1 MSEVMIEIHDL
12 FVRRSG
18 RPVLEIEHLK
28 IKKGNVLAL
37 VGPNGAG
44 KTTLL
49 LVLARLLKPERG
61 EIRFAGERLERIK
74 ALDYRRRIGL
84 VMQEALMLELSVA
97 QNIAIG
103 MRFRGLPAHEIGSR
117 VDEWLDRLHITHLKH
132 RPAVKLSGGEA
143 QRVALARAFV
153 LQPEL
158 LLLDEPFGA
167 LDKKTRPELIQDL
180 KTLLPAMH
188 TTTLFSTHDD
198 REVNALAE
206 DKIELTSGR
215 IDPGDHGVC

>member
-1 MSEVMIEIHDL
+1 MSELLIEIRDL

-18 RPVLEIEHLK
+18 LPVLEIEYLK
-28 IKKGNVLAL
+28 IERGKVLAL
-37 VGPNGAG
+37 VGPNGSG

-49 LVLARLLKPERG
+49 MVLARLLKPERC
-61 EIRFAGERLERIK
+61 EIMFNGQVVEGIK

-84 VMQEALMLELSVA
+84 VMQEALMLDMSVA

-103 MRFRGLPAHEIGSR
+103 LRFRSLPAHEIDLR
-117 VDEWLDRLHITHLKH
+117 VDEWLERLHIAHLKN

-167 LDKKTRPELIQDL
+167 LDKKTRPELIHDL

-188 TTTLFSTHDD
+188 TTTLFSTHED
-198 REVNALAE
+198 REVNALADE
-206 DKIELTSGR
+206 KIELTNGR
-215 IDPGDHGVC
+215 IQAGNLT

>member
-1 MSEVMIEIHDL
+1 MSAVLIEISNL

-18 RPVLEIEHLK
+18 RPVLDIERLK
-28 IKKGNVLAL
+28 IEKGKVLAL

-44 KTTLL
+44 KSTLL

-61 EIRFAGERLERIK
+61 EVLFAGQRLERIK
-74 ALDYRRRIGL
+74 PLDYRRRIGL
-84 VMQEALMLELSVA
+84 VMQEALMLDISVK

-103 MRFRGLPAHEIGSR
+103 LHFRGLPGHEIASR
-117 VDEWLDRLHITHLKH
+117 VDEWLERLNISHLKN
-132 RPAVKLSGGEA
+132 RSAAKLSGGEA

-167 LDKKTRPELIQDL
+167 LDKKTRPELIRDL
-180 KTLLPAMH
+180 KGLLPAMH
-188 TTTLFSTHDD
+188 TTTLFSTHDE
-198 REVNALAE
+198 REVSALAD
-206 DKIELTSGR
+206 DKVELTNGT
-215 IDPGDHGVC
+215 IDS